1 MIDSNKILIQEDD
14 GTEVEMEIL
23 FTFESDEGVS
33 YVLFTDPKIEEGEV
47 YACRYDEDGNLIPV
61 EDEDEWAMV
70 EEVFN
75 TFIEDE
81 DFINEEEKN

>member
-1 MIDSNKILIQEDD
+1 MLDSNKILIEEED

-23 FTFESDEGVS
+23 FTFESDNGIS
-33 YVLFTDPKIEEGEV
+33 YVLFTDPKIEDGEV
-47 YACRYDEDGNLIPV
+47 FACRYDEDGNLIPV
-61 EDEDEWAMV
+61 EDEEEWAMV

-81 DFINEEEKN
+81 EFTNEEN

>member
-1 MIDSNKILIQEDD
+1 MEQKLKWKFCLLSN
-14 GTEVEMEIL
+14 
-23 FTFESDEGVS
+23 
-33 YVLFTDPKIEEGEV
+33 PKIEEGEV